1 MVSFIEIIKKPD
13 VEADLLPAGEE
24 FYSDAEVSYQGSRA
38 FISLTK
44 PN

>member
-1 MVSFIEIIKKPD
+1 MVPFIEIIKKPD

-24 FYSDAEVSYQGSRA
+24 FYSDEEVSYQGSRE
-38 FISLTK
+38 FISLAK